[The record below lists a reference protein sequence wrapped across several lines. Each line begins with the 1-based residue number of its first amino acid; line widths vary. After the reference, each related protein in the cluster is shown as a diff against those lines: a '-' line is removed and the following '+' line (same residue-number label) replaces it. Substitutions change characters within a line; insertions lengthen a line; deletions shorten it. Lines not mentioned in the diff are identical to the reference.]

1 MGAPFY
7 LFIICRIKL
16 ELITNL
22 VSEFKSLFHFGPQK
36 FFGFFEK
43 QKFGLKLD
51 SKNVVKKI
59 FHSGLSKFD
68 SYNIIIIGYEPYEH
82 LQWYEFDSSKFY
94 VLIV

>member
-1 MGAPFY
+1 MVLKSF
-7 LFIICRIKL
+7 
-16 ELITNL
+16 L
-22 VSEFKSLFHFGPQK
+22 VSLK
-36 FFGFFEK
+36 K

-51 SKNVVKKI
+51 FKKCVEKI

-94 VLIV
+94 VLILEFV